1 MVEGPDVSSTEPL
14 ASPESRAPNA
24 QPKPAPEGH
33 EYAFGGPYGGLAM
46 MLLLPLLSLYLWIS
60 IHRYGGAFALPT
72 LADIPA
78 FTPRAVGYFLLW
90 LGFQIAL
97 QVILPGKV
105 VKGLKGRDGVTLR
118 YKLNGF
124 LSLWVS
130 LAAVGGL
137 RALGVIRFTDIV
149 NELGALL
156 LVSIVAS
163 FALSAFLYLYGFSS
177 DRVEQR
183 SGNKLYDFFMGTAL
197 NPRVS
202 LARAAETANAGA
214 GRGGLLLADGPS
226 AAALS
231 PAGPITGGF
240 DIKLFFESKIGMTTW
255 LVVTAAMAGAQWER
269 DGAISLAM
277 GLVLFMQLLYV
288 ADFYFFEAAMLS
300 TWDINNENLGFMLM
314 FGFVVWMPF
323 NFSLQAQYLF
333 QHGVSLPIWAA
344 VGIVLLNLL
353 GYVVFRTSNL
363 QKHRFR
369 TEPDPHIWGKPA
381 EFIQTKRGTKL
392 LTSGWWGLSRHANYL
407 GDITMALAWCLPC
420 GFSHIPPYFYF
431 IYFAPLLIDRERRDH
446 RACQRKYGDDWT
458 AYCKKVPYRIIPY
471 VY

>member
-1 MVEGPDVSSTEPL
+1 MVEGPLVSSTSEPV
-14 ASPESRAPNA
+14 ASTS
-24 QPKPAPEGH
+24 KPTPEGH

-46 MLLLPLLSLYLWIS
+46 MALLPLLSLYLWIS
-60 IHRYGGAFALPT
+60 IHRYGGSLVIPALS
-72 LADIPA
+72 DIPA
-78 FTPRAVGYFLLW
+78 FTPRALGYFLLW
-90 LGFQIAL
+90 LAFQIAL
-97 QVILPGKV
+97 QVILPGRT
-105 VKGLKGRDGVTLR
+105 VKGLKGKDGVTLE

-137 RALGVIRFTDIV
+137 VAAKVIRFSDIV
-149 NELGALL
+149 AELGALL
-156 LVSIVAS
+156 LVAIAAS
-163 FALSAFLYLYGFSS
+163 FALAAFLYLYGFSS
-177 DRVEQR
+177 DRVEHR
-183 SGNKLYDFFMGTAL
+183 TGNKLYDFFMGTAL

-202 LARAAETANAGA
+202 LARAAETASASQHPGGMALVEGPTAGA
-214 GRGGLLLADGPS
+214 AS
-226 AAALS
+226 
-231 PAGPITGGF
+231 AGPMTGGF

-255 LVVTAAMAGAQWER
+255 LVVTMAMAGAQWER
-269 DGAISLAM
+269 DGAISLSM

-333 QHGVSLPIWAA
+333 SHSVALPIWAA

-353 GYVVFRTSNL
+353 GYIVFRTSNL

-369 TEPDPHIWGKPA
+369 TESDPRIWGKPA
-381 EFIQTKRGTKL
+381 EYLQTQRGTKL
-392 LTSGWWGLSRHANYL
+392 LTSGWWGLSRHANYF

-420 GFSHIPPYFYF
+420 AFSHITPYFYF

-446 RACQRKYGDDWT
+446 RACQRKYGEDWT
-458 AYCKKVPYRIIPY
+458 RYCKKVPYRIIPY